1 MAEEGLVST
10 KHDKIF
16 ISNPMHMEMT
26 ELEEKLNILKELEYN
41 EKYSNENIK
50 NVMKEVVPTY
60 REPEEVNKEKK

>member
-1 MAEEGLVST
+1 
-10 KHDKIF
+10 
-16 ISNPMHMEMT
+16 MHMEMA

-50 NVMKEVVPTY
+50 NVMKEVVTTY

>member
-1 MAEEGLVST
+1 
-10 KHDKIF
+10 
-16 ISNPMHMEMT
+16 MEMT

-50 NVMKEVVPTY
+50 NAMKEVVPTY